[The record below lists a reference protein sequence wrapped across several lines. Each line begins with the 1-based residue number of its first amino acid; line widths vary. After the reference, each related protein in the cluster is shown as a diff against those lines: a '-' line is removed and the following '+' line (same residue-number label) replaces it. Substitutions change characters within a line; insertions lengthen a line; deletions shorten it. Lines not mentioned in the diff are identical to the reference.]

1 MDNARLSSSLFTRL
15 SESRRRSALF
25 AATLFSLATLAAPS
39 ASAALREY
47 RLQFAPSPSDDA
59 AGYTMHVGLESGNY
73 VGEFDLGSPPPQ
85 GGEIVYSLDLEDSVD
100 LFVALRSYDLSG
112 ETSRFSNELRV
123 AAIPAPAPVPAPTDG
138 GDEGAGGS
146 TDGGDD
152 GSTGGGETGGE
163 TGGTTDGNT
172 GGETGGDS
180 GGDSAGNTGGD
191 SGDGMGESEGAPVPL
206 GDDVGVGLGVL
217 PGGLMSRLLGDRSL
231 ESLTMDSLAGDGA
244 IHPSRCDLDGDGD
257 LDLLIG
263 FDKKGKG
270 RIAIIM
276 IENGEVVSQTTLQTA
291 PPAYRNRNTSG
302 ATWPACGDVDGDGRG
317 EIVVG
322 FDIMM
327 RGVVQ
332 VLDDVTTGFA
342 PMASERTDE
351 AGFMQ
356 IPVPKRYWGP
366 IFPALGD
373 IDGDGRDEI
382 VAGLGR
388 GRIGRIVILDDAQDG
403 FGVHPGNKG
412 KHSWIDVL
420 DVTRSKRM
428 LAMPAVGD
436 FDGDGKDEIAVS
448 FGTGSGGQ
456 VAILDDAE
464 NGFPTSTDDVWYVQ
478 TGRDAYQSEDGAT
491 RSAFGDI
498 DGDGVDE
505 LVVGF
510 MRDGAHEVQVFDDM
524 LSAMRPM
531 GGVDG
536 FVTAQNSE
544 TVVFPAPLK

>member
-1 MDNARLSSSLFTRL
+1 MDNARLSSSLFTR
-15 SESRRRSALF
+15 SNETRRPSALF

-47 RLQFAPSPSDDA
+47 RLQFAPSPSAEA
-59 AGYTMHVGLESGNY
+59 AGYTMHVGLQSGTY
-73 VGEFDLGSPPPQ
+73 ATEFDLGSPPPQ

-112 ETSRFSNELRV
+112 ETSEFSNELRV
-123 AAIPAPAPVPAPTDG
+123 AATPVPVPAPPPTGGGTGVDAGDGSGGSDGPTGGGESGG
-138 GDEGAGGS
+138 GDSSGS
-146 TDGGDD
+146 DSGNT
-152 GSTGGGETGGE
+152 GGETGGE
-163 TGGTTDGNT
+163 TGGDF
-172 GGETGGDS
+172 
-180 GGDSAGNTGGD
+180 
-191 SGDGMGESEGAPVPL
+191 GDGMGQSEGAPVPL
-206 GDDVGVGLGVL
+206 DGDIGVGVGVL
-217 PGGLMSRLLGDRSL
+217 PGGLMSQLLGDRSL
-231 ESLTMDSLAGDGA
+231 ESLTMDSLAGGGA

-257 LDLLIG
+257 SDLLIG

-276 IENGEVVSQTTLQTA
+276 IEDGEVAGQTTLMTGTE
-291 PPAYRNRNTSG
+291 AYREVSG

-322 FDIMM
+322 FGLTM
-327 RGVVQ
+327 RGMVQ
-332 VLDDVTTGFA
+332 VLDDVTTRFL
-342 PMASERTDE
+342 PLVSERTDE
-351 AGFMQ
+351 EGFMQ
-356 IPVPKRYWGP
+356 IPVPRRYWGP

-388 GRIGRIVILDDAQDG
+388 TKVGRIVVLDDAKAN

-412 KHSWIDVL
+412 KRSWIDVL
-420 DVTRSKRM
+420 DTARSMRM
-428 LAMPAVGD
+428 RAHPAVGD

-464 NGFPTSTDDVWYVQ
+464 RGFPTSVEDVWYVQ
-478 TGRDAYQSEDGAT
+478 TGRDAYQREDGAT
-491 RSAFGDI
+491 RSAFGDL

-524 LSAMRPM
+524 LSSMRPM
-531 GGVDG
+531 GGTDG
-536 FVTAQNSE
+536 FVAAQNSE
-544 TVVFPAPLK
+544 TVVFPAPLR